1 VSSLL
6 FEAAT
11 GPELVYAWPALLLTV
26 LGLGLR
32 RISRDARTPLGD
44 AVIVEL
50 CVGIVAVTALMFWLV
65 VSLRVLF

>member
-1 VSSLL
+1 MSSLL

-26 LGLGLR
+26 VGLGLR
-32 RISRDARTPLGD
+32 RISRDARTLGD